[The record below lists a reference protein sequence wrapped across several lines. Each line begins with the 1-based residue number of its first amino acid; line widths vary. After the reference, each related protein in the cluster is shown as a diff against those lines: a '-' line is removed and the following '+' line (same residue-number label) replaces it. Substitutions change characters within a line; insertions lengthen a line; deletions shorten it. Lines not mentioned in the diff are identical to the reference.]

1 MANKSSYAWYLICF
15 NPMKPTGKFHFKIY
29 MVCCAES
36 NLTLRIKIHTKD
48 NADREEE
55 RNYDDFINKLDNL
68 TLELCHPFFQS
79 GTTINMTI
87 IICPLH
93 VLLSCGRMVYFV
105 GVPFEVLG
113 NMSLKGFSL
122 TPARAA
128 LWHVEHI
135 AWQ

>member
-36 NLTLRIKIHTKD
+36 NLTLQIKIHTKD
-48 NADREEE
+48 NADTEEE
-55 RNYDDFINKLDNL
+55 TSYDEFINKLDNL
-68 TLELCHPFFQS
+68 TLELCCPFFQLGS
-79 GTTINMTI
+79 IINMDNYYMSTTCAI
-87 IICPLH
+87 KL
-93 VLLSCGRMVYFV
+93 REN
-105 GVPFEVLG
+105 GVFCREPFEVLR
-113 NMSLKGFSL
+113 NMFLKGFNS